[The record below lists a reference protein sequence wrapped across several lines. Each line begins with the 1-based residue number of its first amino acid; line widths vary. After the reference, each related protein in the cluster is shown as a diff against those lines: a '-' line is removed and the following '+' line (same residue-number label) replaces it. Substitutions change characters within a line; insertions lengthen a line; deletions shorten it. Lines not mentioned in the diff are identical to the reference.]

1 MKIVVFGAGG
11 KLGPVVVE
19 EAERRGH
26 DVTPVTHA
34 DADVRD
40 TDAIARVA
48 AGHDVAISTIG
59 PGSHGDFRVVVD
71 AVEPFLTGL
80 ARAGVPRLIVVG
92 GAASLE
98 VAPGVRLLDT
108 PDFPEEWKPAAQA
121 AADALARYHT
131 ARDGHVDWVFVSPA
145 AILEPGER
153 TGCYRTGGEQLL
165 VDERGT
171 SRITY
176 PDFAIALVDEAE
188 RPRHHRERF
197 TAAY

>member
-11 KLGPVVVE
+11 RVGPVVVE

-26 DVTPVTHA
+26 EVTAARRA

-40 TDAIARVA
+40 AEAVARVA
-48 AGHDVAISTIG
+48 AGHDAAISAIG
-59 PGSHGDFRVVVD
+59 TGTGGDPRVVVD
-71 AVEPFLTGL
+71 AVEPLLTGI
-80 ARAGVPRLIVVG
+80 ARAGVPRLIVIG

-108 PDFPEEWKPAAQA
+108 PEFPEEWKPGAQA
-121 AADALARYHT
+121 AADALERYRAADT
-131 ARDGHVDWVFVSPA
+131 DVDWVFVSPA
-145 AILEPGER
+145 ALLEPGER
-153 TGCYRTGGEQLL
+153 TGSYRTGGDQVLTDEQSN
-165 VDERGT
+165 

-188 RPRHHRERF
+188 RPQHHRERF
-197 TAAY
+197 TAAH